1 MLSDY
6 RMVQTELDDKETEYK
21 IMVNEGGAM
30 VEKDRLMAQAE
41 ADAAETAYKTVARE
55 INGGSYI
62 ISPRAG
68 TVSAIYKKVGDLV
81 DPTMPIA
88 VISGTNNSNLIVR
101 MNIPN
106 NIVKP
111 KKGDEISIVRPGFP
125 RDIYKAKILGIGTTL
140 NEAGSYMADAVLID
154 KVNWPASASVR
165 VIASENS
172 NLPIIKISSI
182 LWDENGLPYMLGLS
196 EGGRIFIKNNYWSHS
211 QHQ

>member
-81 DPTMPIA
+81 
-88 VISGTNNSNLIVR
+88 
-101 MNIPN
+101 
-106 NIVKP
+106 
-111 KKGDEISIVRPGFP
+111 
-125 RDIYKAKILGIGTTL
+125 
-140 NEAGSYMADAVLID
+140 GSYNADRCYFW
-154 KVNWPASASVR
+154 N
-165 VIASENS
+165 
-172 NLPIIKISSI
+172 
-182 LWDENGLPYMLGLS
+182 
-196 EGGRIFIKNNYWSHS
+196 
-211 QHQ
+211 QQ